1 MTEMIMDKG
10 SRSLRF
16 GPRRIEKDDLLAFA
30 AVFDPQPVHLD
41 EHAARATP
49 LHGLAASGWHTCALI
64 ARALEEAL
72 AGEDGYLGMTGVD
85 ELRWLRPVRPDDE
98 LCGEVKWGAFTQC
111 LCQPALQRRPAWV
124 EARNELGEIVL
135 RWSCHMLFGR
145 SAQKQKGVVHTV
157 APSCEMRRA
166 RSARAA
172 PRLGDHFIKYFEDV
186 VRGDA
191 IVLGSHLFDC
201 SDVATFEG
209 ILTGAR
215 TRVDRRIARRKM
227 QVSGWHVGAA
237 WMRLIV
243 EYYERRAKEL
253 AAAGGPVPILGP
265 ATGLRWVRWPAPV
278 SIGDRI
284 TFTGWVE
291 HKVNAASHGRWGLL
305 VAGGEGRNERG
316 EVVVSFYPQFL
327 LERRPVDRLSPPCEG
342 SVGLGSGR

>member
-1 MTEMIMDKG
+1 MENG
-10 SRSLRF
+10 RHARRF
-16 GPRRIEKDDLLAFA
+16 GPCRIEKVDLVAFA
-30 AVFDPQPVHLD
+30 TEFDPQPVHLD

-49 LHGLAASGWHTCALI
+49 LRGLAASGWHTCALI
-64 ARALEEAL
+64 TRALEEAL
-72 AGEDGYLGMTGVD
+72 SGEAGYLGMTGVD

-98 LCGEVKWGAFTQC
+98 LSGEVKWGASTQC
-111 LCQPALQRRPAWV
+111 LCQPAFHRRPACV
-124 EARNELGEIVL
+124 EARNKLGEIVL

-145 SAQKQKGVVHTV
+145 SAQKQKGVVHTR
-157 APSCEMRRA
+157 APLCEIRRA

-186 VRGDA
+186 VCGEA

-201 SDVATFEG
+201 SNVAMFED
-209 ILTGAR
+209 IVTGAGM
-215 TRVDRRIARRKM
+215 RVDRRIACQKM
-227 QVSGWHVGAA
+227 PVSGWHVGAA

-253 AAAGGPVPILGP
+253 AAAGDPVPMLGP

-305 VAGGEGRNERG
+305 VAGGEGRNECG

-327 LERRPVDRLSPPCEG
+327 LERRPVDQLSPPCEG
-342 SVGLGSGR
+342 SLGLGSGR